1 MIGGRYGTLAW
12 QPVAPPVNR
21 PQPLPDAESATLL
34 PGAHALV
41 AAVDDA
47 LLADRPALRR
57 RLATLHQRL
66 ANKQPTGRL
75 HADIDAQLARSAAI
89 VAARRAARPSG
100 IEFPPELP
108 ITAHLPDITA
118 ALQSN
123 QVVVVCGETGS
134 GKTTQLAKLC
144 LHLGRGVHGRIGHTQ
159 PRRIA
164 ARAVAARLAVELAAP
179 RAVGYSVRFDDTV
192 ADSAAIQVMTDG
204 LLLAHTQSD
213 PDLLAY
219 DTLIIDEAHER
230 SLNIDFLLG
239 YLHRLLPRRPDLRLV
254 ITSATIDPQRFAQ
267 HFGNAP
273 IIEVSGRSHPVQL
286 RYRPLVTA
294 DPDQA
299 DRTLAEGIVTAVAE
313 LQGEGSGD
321 VLVFLPGEREIR
333 DAAEALR
340 AHGTA
345 GLELLPLYARLSRAE
360 QDRVFAPA
368 KQRRVVLATN
378 VAETSL
384 TVPGI
389 RYVVDSGL
397 ARISRYGARSH
408 VQRLGIEKI
417 SQAAADQ
424 RAGRCGRLGP
434 GVCIRLYAEDDFA
447 NRSPYTDPEIHRASL
462 ASVVL
467 RMQALH
473 LGEAA
478 DFPFLD
484 PPQRRHLRAA
494 QQALFEL
501 GAVNSSG
508 ALTGIGRQLA
518 RFPLDPSLGRM
529 LIEAGKTGALR
540 EALIIAAALT
550 VPDVRERPLD
560 AREHADQVH
569 RQFADARS
577 DFLTLLNIYRAFEQ
591 AARHRSQAK
600 LRLWCR
606 EHFLSYLRLR
616 EWRDIA
622 GQLTELANSMGLRG
636 SRLDAD
642 YDAIHRA
649 LLAGLLGRIASRR
662 DGPRGE
668 SRRARMSRGL
678 EGVRGT
684 RLWVFP
690 GSALARKP
698 PRWLM
703 AAELVET
710 TRLYA
715 RTVAAI
721 EPHWVETAAAHLLRR
736 DYSEPHWDSASR
748 RPVAFERV
756 TLFGLT
762 LASRRRVAYGPID
775 PVHARAIFIRE
786 AIIDGALDAVCPAL
800 AGNRRLL
807 AQLETLQAKARR
819 PLLIDEDAL
828 FALYDARLPA
838 DVWDGHRFEHW
849 LRRQAPDAL
858 RLTADQLLTDRA
870 DAITPHD
877 YPDRLTAGGA
887 LLPLH
892 YRFEPGQDDDGITVR
907 LPHALLAR
915 VDADVFDWLIPGW
928 LTEKCAALIRSLPGA
943 LRRQFV
949 PVPDYARQALA
960 QLQPGTGPLLPALA
974 GALSDLAGQPC
985 APTAFDP
992 DRLERHLRLRF
1003 EIVDEHG
1010 TPLATGRDLSQ
1021 LRARFGQI
1029 PAPVATSGRPHAL
1042 ERDGI
1047 TAWDFGALP
1056 RQVTTHGPGGALL
1069 LRWPALVDA
1078 GETCAVRLF
1087 DNEAAAIAAH
1097 RGGICALL
1105 THVLADQLPTL
1116 DTLAPA
1122 SALYRRLGA
1131 PAELLHDLR
1140 RAIIDS
1146 AGEDPNAPRD
1156 GAQFA
1161 TLVTVLQPRLV
1172 PTSDRLT
1179 RAVTDTLRAWRDIE
1193 RRLDHAT
1200 TLALLEV
1207 AADLHDQLGRLI
1219 YRGFVAETPVQWLTE
1234 LPRYLTAATL
1244 RLERARHAPAA
1255 ERVNRQALQALWQEF
1270 WRNYPAQAKEPAWIE
1285 LRWLLEEL
1293 RVALFAP
1300 QLGTTQP
1307 VSVARLQRLL
1317 DAARAGA

>member
-1 MIGGRYGTLAW
+1 M
-12 QPVAPPVNR
+12 NR
-21 PQPLPDAESATLL
+21 PEPPPDADSATLS
-34 PGAHALV
+34 PGGHAL
-41 AAVDDA
+41 AAALDDA
-47 LLADRPALRR
+47 LLTDRPLLRKRLLTLQR
-57 RLATLHQRL
+57 RLAAR
-66 ANKQPTGRL
+66 QPTDRL
-75 HADIDAQLARSAAI
+75 QADIEAQLARSATV
-89 VAARRAARPSG
+89 VAARRAARPGSVA
-100 IEFPPELP
+100 FPSELP
-108 ITAHLPDITA
+108 ITAHLPQITA
-118 ALQSN
+118 ALQAH

-239 YLHRLLPRRPDLRLV
+239 YSHRLLARRPDLRLI

-273 IIEVSGRSHPVQL
+273 IIEVSGRGHPVEL
-286 RYRPLVTA
+286 RYCPLVTP

-299 DRTLAEGIVTAVAE
+299 DRTLVEGIVAAVAE
-313 LQGEGSGD
+313 LQDEGPGD

-333 DAAEALR
+333 DATEALR

-360 QDRVFAPA
+360 QDRIFAPA
-368 KQRRVVLATN
+368 RQRRVVLATN

-397 ARISRYGARSH
+397 ARVSRYGARSH

-417 SQAAADQ
+417 AQAAADQ

-434 GVCIRLYAEDDFA
+434 GVCIRLYAEDDYA
-447 NRSPYTDPEIHRASL
+447 NRSRHTDPEIHRASL

-467 RMQALH
+467 RMQALQ

-501 GAVNSSG
+501 GAVDSAG

-529 LIEAGKTGALR
+529 LIEAGRTGALR
-540 EALIIAAALT
+540 EVLIITAALT

-560 AREHADQVH
+560 AREHADQMH

-591 AARHRSQAK
+591 EARHRSQAK

-622 GQLTELANSMGLRG
+622 GQLTELANSMGLRA
-636 SRLDAD
+636 SSLDAD

-649 LLAGLLGRIASRR
+649 LLAGLLGRIARR
-662 DGPRGE
+662 QDGPRGE

-678 EGVRGT
+678 EGTRGT
-684 RLWVFP
+684 QLWVFP

-710 TRLYA
+710 GRLYA

-721 EPHWVETAAAHLLRR
+721 EPHWVEAAAAHLLRR
-736 DYSEPHWDSASR
+736 DYSEPQWDSASR

-786 AIIDGALDAVCPAL
+786 AMIDGALDADCPAL
-800 AGNRRLL
+800 AANRRLM

-828 FALYDARLPA
+828 FALYDAQLPA
-838 DVWDGHRFEHW
+838 EVWDGHRFDHW
-849 LRRQAPDAL
+849 LRRQAADAL

-870 DAITPHD
+870 DRITPQD

-907 LPHALLAR
+907 LPRALLSR
-915 VDADVFDWLIPGW
+915 VDTDVFDWLIPGW
-928 LTEKCAALIRSLPGA
+928 LAEKCAALIRSLPGP

-949 PVPDYARQALA
+949 PAPDYAARALA
-960 QLQPGTGPLLPALA
+960 RLKPGTGPLLPALA
-974 GALSDLAGQPC
+974 GALSDLADQPC
-985 APTAFDP
+985 PPQAFDP
-992 DRLERHLRLRF
+992 DRLERHLCLRF

-1010 TPLATGRDLSQ
+1010 IPLATGRDLSR
-1021 LRARFGQI
+1021 LRARFDQI

-1047 TAWDFGALP
+1047 TTWDFGTLP
-1056 RQVTTHGPGGALL
+1056 RQVTTPGPGGALL

-1078 GETCAVRLF
+1078 GETCALRLF
-1087 DNEAAAIAAH
+1087 DDPTAATTAH
-1097 RGGICALL
+1097 RRGVRALL
-1105 THVLADQLPTL
+1105 TRALAGDLPQP
-1116 DTLAPA
+1116 DAA
-1122 SALYRRLGA
+1122 AAAAALYRRLDT
-1131 PAELLHDLR
+1131 PAELLRDLQ
-1140 RAIIDS
+1140 RASIDS
-1146 AGEDPNAPRD
+1146 VWEDPNLPR
-1156 GAQFA
+1156 GGGEFA
-1161 TLVTVLQPRLV
+1161 ALVTALSTRVAPAA
-1172 PTSDRLT
+1172 DRIT
-1179 RAVTDTLRAWRDIE
+1179 TTITDTLRAWREIE
-1193 RRLDHAT
+1193 RQLDHTT
-1200 TLALLEV
+1200 TLALIEV
-1207 AADLHDQLGRLI
+1207 AADLRDQLGRLI
-1219 YRGFVAETPVQWLTE
+1219 HRGFVAETPVQWLTE
-1234 LPRYLTAATL
+1234 LPRYLTAAAL
-1244 RLERARHAPAA
+1244 RLERARQNPAA
-1255 ERVNRQALQALWQEF
+1255 ERANRQALQPLWQAF
-1270 WRNYPAQAKEPAWIE
+1270 WLNFPARATEPAWID

-1317 DAARAGA
+1317 EAAKTGA

>member
-1 MIGGRYGTLAW
+1 M
-12 QPVAPPVNR
+12 NR
-21 PQPLPDAESATLL
+21 PEPPPDADSALL
-34 PGAHALV
+34 SSGVQAL
-41 AAVDDA
+41 AAQVEDA
-47 LLADRPALRR
+47 LLADRPALAKRLAALQR
-57 RLATLHQRL
+57 RLASGQPADRL
-66 ANKQPTGRL
+66 Q
-75 HADIDAQLARSAAI
+75 ADVAAQLARSAA
-89 VAARRAARPSG
+89 VVGARRAARPASVT
-100 IEFPPELP
+100 FPAELP
-108 ITAHLPDITA
+108 ITAHLPEITA
-118 ALQSN
+118 ALLAH
-123 QVVVVCGETGS
+123 QVIVVCGETGS

-192 ADSAAIQVMTDG
+192 ADGAAIQVLTDG
-204 LLLAHTQSD
+204 LLLAHAQSD
-213 PDLLAY
+213 PQLLAY

-239 YLHRLLPRRPDLRLV
+239 YLHRLLPQRPDLRLI

-267 HFGNAP
+267 HFGGAP
-273 IIEVSGRSHPVQL
+273 IIEVSGRGHPVEV
-286 RYRPLVTA
+286 RYRPLLTP

-299 DRTLAEGIVTAVAE
+299 DRTLVEGIIAAVAE
-313 LQGEGSGD
+313 LQGEGPGD

-333 DAAEALR
+333 DATEALR

-360 QDRVFAPA
+360 QDRVFAPS
-368 KQRRVVLATN
+368 KQRRVVLTTN

-397 ARISRYGARSH
+397 ARVSRYGARSH

-434 GVCIRLYAEDDFA
+434 GVCIRLYAQDDYA
-447 NRSPYTDPEIHRASL
+447 NRSLYTDPEIHRASL

-501 GAVNSSG
+501 GAVDG
-508 ALTGIGRQLA
+508 AGMLTGIGRQLA
-518 RFPLDPSLGRM
+518 RFALDPALGRM
-529 LIEAGKTGALR
+529 LIEAGRTGALH
-540 EALIIAAALT
+540 EVLIITAALT

-577 DFLTLLNIYRAFEQ
+577 DFLGLLNIYRAFEQ
-591 AARHRSQAK
+591 EARHRSQAK

-636 SRLDAD
+636 SSLGAD

-649 LLAGLLGRIASRR
+649 LLAGLLGRIARR
-662 DGPRGE
+662 QDGPRGE
-668 SRRARMSRGL
+668 SRRARLSRGL
-678 EGVRGT
+678 EGARGAQM
-684 RLWVFP
+684 WVFP
-690 GSALARKP
+690 GSALAKKP

-710 TRLYA
+710 GRLYA

-721 EPHWVETAAAHLLRR
+721 EPHWVEAAAAHLLRR
-736 DYSEPHWDSASR
+736 DYSEPQWDVASR

-775 PVHARAIFIRE
+775 PAHARAIFIRE
-786 AIIDGALDAVCPAL
+786 GVIDGALDAACPAL
-800 AGNRRLL
+800 AANRRLL
-807 AQLETLQAKARR
+807 GELETLQAKARR

-828 FALYDARLPA
+828 FALYEARLPA
-838 DVWDGHRFEHW
+838 DVWDGHRFDHW

-858 RLTADQLLTDRA
+858 RLSADQLLIDRA
-870 DAITPHD
+870 DAMTPQD
-877 YPDRLTAGGA
+877 FPDRLAAGGA
-887 LLPLH
+887 LLPLR
-892 YRFEPGQDDDGITVR
+892 YRFEPGHDDDGITVR
-907 LPHALLAR
+907 LPLALLQR
-915 VDADVFDWLIPGW
+915 IDADVFDWLIPGW

-949 PVPDYARQALA
+949 PAPDFAARAVARLR
-960 QLQPGTGPLLPALA
+960 PGTGPLLPALA
-974 GALSDLAGQPC
+974 AALSAVADQPC
-985 APTAFDP
+985 PPEAFDP
-992 DRLERHLRLRF
+992 DRLDRHLRLRF

-1010 TPLATGRDLSQ
+1010 TALATGRDWSQ
-1021 LRARFGQI
+1021 LQARFGQ
-1029 PAPVATSGRPHAL
+1029 ARTPVATAGRPHPL
-1042 ERDGI
+1042 ERSGI
-1047 TAWDFGALP
+1047 TAWDFGELP
-1056 RQVTTHGPGGALL
+1056 RQVTTPGPGGALL

-1078 GETCAVRLF
+1078 GDDCAVRLF
-1087 DNEAAAIAAH
+1087 DEEITAATAH
-1097 RGGICALL
+1097 RGGIRALL
-1105 THVLADQLPTL
+1105 TRALADDLPTPA
-1116 DTLAPA
+1116 TLAPTA
-1122 SALYRRLGA
+1122 ALYRRLGT
-1131 PAELLHDLR
+1131 PAQLLRELQ

-1146 AGEDPNAPRD
+1146 AWDDPNTPRD
-1156 GAQFA
+1156 GAEFA
-1161 TLVTVLQPRLV
+1161 ALVSALQARLA
-1172 PTSDRLT
+1172 PISDRLT

-1207 AADLHDQLGRLI
+1207 AADLRDQLGRLI
-1219 YRGFVAETPVQWLTE
+1219 QPGFVAETPPPWLAE
-1234 LPRYLTAATL
+1234 LPRYLNAAAT
-1244 RLERARHAPAA
+1244 RLERAQRDPTG
-1255 ERVNRQALQALWQEF
+1255 ERSNRQALHALWQAF
-1270 WRNYPAQAKEPAWIE
+1270 WHAYPPHSNDPAWTQ

-1317 DAARAGA
+1317 DAAKAGA

>member
-1 MIGGRYGTLAW
+1 MT
-12 QPVAPPVNR
+12 
-21 PQPLPDAESATLL
+21 
-34 PGAHALV
+34 
-41 AAVDDA
+41 
-47 LLADRPALRR
+47 LRR
-57 RLATLHQRL
+57 RLAGALPTERL
-66 ANKQPTGRL
+66 Q
-75 HADIDAQLARSAAI
+75 ADIDAQLARSAGI
-89 VAARRAARPSG
+89 VTARRAARPVSVT
-100 IEFPPELP
+100 FAPELP
-108 ITAHLPDITA
+108 ITAHLPEITA
-118 ALQSN
+118 ALQAH

-164 ARAVAARLAVELAAP
+164 ARAVATRLAVELGAP

-239 YLHRLLPRRPDLRLV
+239 YLHRLLPRRPDLRLI
-254 ITSATIDPQRFAQ
+254 ITSATIDPQRFAA
-267 HFGNAP
+267 HFGDAP
-273 IIEVSGRSHPVQL
+273 IIEVSGRGHPVQL
-286 RYRPLVTA
+286 RYRPLVTP
-294 DPDQA
+294 DPDQV
-299 DRTLAEGIVTAVAE
+299 DRTLIEGIVAAVTE
-313 LQGEGSGD
+313 LQGEGPGD

-340 AHGTA
+340 AHGTT
-345 GLELLPLYARLSRAE
+345 GLELLPLYARLSRAD

-389 RYVVDSGL
+389 RYVIDSGL
-397 ARISRYGARSH
+397 ARVSRYGAHSH

-417 SQAAADQ
+417 SQASADQ

-434 GVCIRLYAEDDFA
+434 GVCVRLYAEDDYA
-447 NRSPYTDPEIHRASL
+447 NRGRHTDPEIHRASL

-473 LGEAA
+473 LGNAA

-501 GAVNSSG
+501 GAVDG
-508 ALTGIGRQLA
+508 AGVLTDIGRQLA

-540 EALIIAAALT
+540 EVLIITAALT

-560 AREHADQVH
+560 AREHADQAH

-577 DFLTLLNIYRAFEQ
+577 DFLTLLNLLRAFEQ

-636 SRLDAD
+636 SSLDAD

-649 LLAGLLGRIASRR
+649 LLAGLLGRIARR
-662 DGPRGE
+662 QDGPRGE
-668 SRRARMSRGL
+668 SRRARLSRGL
-678 EGVRGT
+678 EGTRGT
-684 RLWVFP
+684 QLWVFP

-703 AAELVET
+703 AAELVDT
-710 TRLYA
+710 GRLYA

-721 EPHWVETAAAHLLRR
+721 EPHWVETAATHLLRR
-736 DYSEPHWDSASR
+736 DYSEPHWDTANR

-786 AIIDGALDAVCPAL
+786 AIIDGALDANCPAL
-800 AGNRRLL
+800 ADNRRLL
-807 AQLETLQAKARR
+807 AELETLQAKARR

-828 FALYDARLPA
+828 FALYDERLPTE
-838 DVWDGHRFEHW
+838 VWDGHRFDHW
-849 LRRQAPDAL
+849 LRGHPADVL
-858 RLTADQLLTDRA
+858 RLSADQLLTDRP
-870 DAITPHD
+870 DAISLGD
-877 YPDRLTAGGA
+877 YPDRLKAGGA

-892 YRFEPGQDDDGITVR
+892 YRFEPGQEDDGVTVR
-907 LPHALLAR
+907 LPHALLSR
-915 VDADVFDWLIPGW
+915 VDTSDFDWLIPGW
-928 LTEKCAALIRSLPGA
+928 LAEKCAALIRSLPGA

-949 PVPDYARQALA
+949 PAPDYARQALTR
-960 QLQPGTGPLLPALA
+960 LKPGTGQLLPALA
-974 GALSDLAGQPC
+974 GALSDIAGQPC
-985 APTAFDP
+985 PPVAFDP
-992 DRLERHLRLRF
+992 DRLDRHLHLRF

-1010 TPLATGRDLSQ
+1010 MPLAAGRNLSQ
-1021 LRARFGQI
+1021 LQARFGGTLES
-1029 PAPVATSGRPHAL
+1029 AATPHDPHAL

-1047 TAWDFGALP
+1047 TAWDFGTVP
-1056 RQVTTHGPGGALL
+1056 EQVTTPGPGGALL
-1069 LRWPALVDA
+1069 LHWPALVDA
-1078 GETCAVRLF
+1078 GETCALRLF
-1087 DNEAAAIAAH
+1087 DDEAAATAAH
-1097 RGGICALL
+1097 RGGVRALL
-1105 THVLADQLPTL
+1105 AHVLADDLPTL

-1122 SALYRRLGA
+1122 SALYRRLGV
-1131 PAELLHDLR
+1131 PVELRRDLL
-1140 RAIIDS
+1140 RAIIDK
-1146 AGEDPNAPRD
+1146 AWDDPHAPREH
-1156 GAQFA
+1156 GEFTALA
-1161 TLVTVLQPRLV
+1161 AALQPRLA
-1172 PTSDRLT
+1172 LT
-1179 RAVTDTLRAWRDIE
+1179 ADPLTTAVTDTLRAWRALE
-1193 RRLDHAT
+1193 RKLDHAT
-1200 TLALLEV
+1200 TLPLLDL
-1207 AADLHDQLGRLI
+1207 AADLRDHLGRLLPS
-1219 YRGFVAETPVQWLTE
+1219 GFVARTPPQWLTE
-1234 LPRYLTAATL
+1234 LPRYLTAAAL
-1244 RLERARHAPAA
+1244 RLERARQNPAA
-1255 ERVNRQALQALWQEF
+1255 ERANRQALQPLWQAF
-1270 WRNYPAQAKEPAWIE
+1270 WLNFPARATEPAWIE

-1317 DAARAGA
+1317 AAAEASA